1 MKKIKGSLSA
11 IRMSHLVVFFAVA
24 AVATLSL
31 RTCQLLLVINP
42 DTNQLLV
49 NPVNGF
55 YETSHFTIPLL
66 YGILAISCILFL
78 VLSFL
83 SKNVPAPRLPE
94 GRNIPL
100 GIASLVAAAAFVWDI
115 IVVALKVI
123 PTMHSGMNQ
132 VVFDGLRDS
141 GIKGNGGVFV
151 ILELVFAVLSVLY
164 FLVFGLSH
172 FEGKA
177 TYKKVSILSIAPG
190 CWTMFVLVSKLMKAI
205 SFITVS
211 ELLFEIGMLVFTM
224 LFFLTFARI
233 ASGVFSVNSMW
244 CTYGCG
250 FPAAIFMGLVSIP
263 RGIVLVLG
271 NKNVEGS
278 DFSFTHL
285 FLFIFIIVYMIST
298 LGVGF
303 KNSLKKMRSV
313 SNIVLPDDS
322 EVVVKNSDS
331 SASVSEMQEKEQEE
345 ISQKK
350 RGFSIAP
357 EFKNL
362 GAISNF
368 FDEEAADGEA
378 EVEDE
383 NNISGD
389 AEEIRETD
397 EIIEEVDENEKV
409 AEVEVTDDFKDIY
422 SGFPVEDVS
431 FYQEEGTVTEPE
443 IIENTVAEAVEDYEE
458 IVDEEIN
465 EDSEEI
471 ALQDYD
477 GGSAQESTEESG
489 GEADEKTEE
498 ITSYGAGEDA
508 VEESAEN
515 NTEESVEEIIEAE
528 EELFDCE
535 LTDIFVNK
543 PVIEVAEPVEETVS
557 EEVSA
562 VDDDEIIEEAET
574 LEEPVD
580 EISEEIIA
588 EAEIIE
594 EAEAVEYIS
603 EDIVEEVAFT
613 EEKEAEEAPVILEE
627 EETSAL
633 KSDEGFLEF
642 SQMLIDDFDE
652 DEDLPQEEPAAEQK
666 VEKPAVIEVIK
677 EVEVK
682 NEKPEKIKKEKVK
695 EEKTEKPKKEKVKKE
710 KTPKATKL
718 FGKKKKNTV
727 DEEPLTIVSLAE
739 LRQKKDEE

>member
-11 IRMSHLVVFFAVA
+11 IRMSHLVVFFAVV

-177 TYKKVSILSIAPG
+177 TYKKVGILSIAPG
-190 CWTMFVLVSKLMKAI
+190 CWAMFVLVSKLMKAI

-331 SASVSEMQEKEQEE
+331 AASVPEMQEKEQEE

-362 GAISNF
+362 GDISNF
-368 FDEEAADGEA
+368 FEDEAADGEA

-383 NNISGD
+383 NNIS
-389 AEEIRETD
+389 EETE
-397 EIIEEVDENEKV
+397 EIIENEEVVENEEVSEV
-409 AEVEVTDDFKDIY
+409 AVTDDFKDIY

-443 IIENTVAEAVEDYEE
+443 NVENTVAEAVEDYEE

-471 ALQDYD
+471 ALQNYD

-489 GEADEKTEE
+489 GEADEKIEE
-498 ITSYGAGEDA
+498 ITSYGAGEDT
-508 VEESAEN
+508 VEESAEDS
-515 NTEESVEEIIEAE
+515 TEESVEEIIEAE
-528 EELFDCE
+528 EELFDS
-535 LTDIFVNK
+535 DFADVFVNK
-543 PVIEVAEPVEETVS
+543 PVIEVAEPVEKVVS
-557 EEVSA
+557 EEVS

-574 LEEPVD
+574 FEEPVE

-613 EEKEAEEAPVILEE
+613 EEKGAEEAPVILKE

-652 DEDLPQEEPAAEQK
+652 EEDLPQEKPAVEQK
-666 VEKPAVIEVIK
+666 VEKPAIIEEIK

-710 KTPKATKL
+710 KTPKAAKL

>member
-141 GIKGNGGVFV
+141 GIKGNGGAFV

-177 TYKKVSILSIAPG
+177 TYKKVGILSIAPG

-331 SASVSEMQEKEQEE
+331 AASVPEMQEKEQEE

-362 GAISNF
+362 GDISNF
-368 FDEEAADGEA
+368 FEDEAADGEA

-383 NNISGD
+383 NNIS
-389 AEEIRETD
+389 EETE
-397 EIIEEVDENEKV
+397 EIIENEEVVENEEVSEV
-409 AEVEVTDDFKDIY
+409 AVTDDFKDIY

-443 IIENTVAEAVEDYEE
+443 NVENTVAEAVEDYEE

-471 ALQDYD
+471 ALQNYD

-489 GEADEKTEE
+489 GEADEKIEE
-498 ITSYGAGEDA
+498 ITSYGAGEDT

-515 NTEESVEEIIEAE
+515 STEESVEEIIEAE
-528 EELFDCE
+528 EELFDSD
-535 LTDIFVNK
+535 LADIFVNK
-543 PVIEVAEPVEETVS
+543 PVIEVAEPVEKVVS
-557 EEVSA
+557 EEVS

-574 LEEPVD
+574 FEEPVE

-613 EEKEAEEAPVILEE
+613 EEKGAEEAPVILKE

-652 DEDLPQEEPAAEQK
+652 EEDLPQEKPAVEQK
-666 VEKPAVIEVIK
+666 VEKPAIIEEIK

-710 KTPKATKL
+710 KTPKAAKL